1 MKIHYTLDQYLIV
14 LSPLYALVHS
24 LGTHRGIIPCPIG
37 LYLIRYQARSRRL
50 NVTLFDRKKRKAHL
64 TPEGQRIYQSVD
76 LLDRSQ
82 KMQTLLPILQTTGEP
97 ELQIIVDGIIPMK
110 SITTALSTFA
120 SLEIPT
126 RVRLDIEYQEGVPD
140 RFFADNA
147 DMMILLDFTD
157 TSGELS
163 VQPLERVGDRARRIP
178 KSSAGYATRSDR
190 CRT

>member
-1 MKIHYTLDQYLIV
+1 
-14 LSPLYALVHS
+14 
-24 LGTHRGIIPCPIG
+24 
-37 LYLIRYQARSRRL
+37 
-50 NVTLFDRKKRKAHL
+50 
-64 TPEGQRIYQSVD
+64 
-76 LLDRSQ
+76 
-82 KMQTLLPILQTTGEP
+82 
-97 ELQIIVDGIIPMK
+97 MK

-163 VQPLERVGDRARRIP
+163 VQPLEPVEIVLVVSPNHPLATLQEVTDAALESYMDLVVRDSSPKYAQTPKESAFLNRRNLLCF
-178 KSSAGYATRSDR
+178 SDFHSTRIALLTALGMGGCLD
-190 CRT
+190 T